1 MFGYVTRTV
10 IEISEKKKKYVQND
24 TFFFPPRSES
34 EYETAERRR
43 RDSIFESRFGVLLT
57 QFDRRRSADDDRDDN
72 AHKTAE
78 DFPRA
83 SSHIVRFPV
92 GEAKCVSALTT
103 AADWTPLREQW
114 ESGRERVFLNRTIAI
129 AVLPPSPILVFIS
142 SARVQNRNRMTIIV
156 FNPRRIRYDQMRRA
170 GRGCSLNKSRP
181 TGTVLPLTPRI
192 VAPFFFF
199 LNIRNILSSS

>member
-1 MFGYVTRTV
+1 VKISRFSPQNVFPMFGFVTRTV
-10 IEISEKKKKYVQND
+10 IEICEKNNNN
-24 TFFFPPRSES
+24 TFKTTRFFSRHAPNPNTKRPNADE
-34 EYETAERRR
+34 ETRFSN
-43 RDSIFESRFGVLLT
+43 RDSVLLT

-103 AADWTPLREQW
+103 AADWTPLREQC

-129 AVLPPSPILVFIS
+129 AVLPPP
-142 SARVQNRNRMTIIV
+142 
-156 FNPRRIRYDQMRRA
+156 PY
-170 GRGCSLNKSRP
+170 
-181 TGTVLPLTPRI
+181 
-192 VAPFFFF
+192 
-199 LNIRNILSSS
+199 SSSSLRHAFKIEIE